1 MVMLWP
7 DGDDFR
13 LQSAMNL
20 WVAETNYPGYKDL
33 EELFIDKG
41 PDQSSVKTIYNG
53 WQFDTTEKIQ
63 KYKLDEWLQN
73 VLRKQKIPVKDIKVN
88 QSWCIMYE
96 DGGYQHLHCHGPTLI
111 SMVIH
116 LDTQPPLWVGNTK
129 QTGDVLVGSD
139 GNDKIVNYYG
149 MLYSIMPGGHNEMI
163 VNNWAP
169 TPGQCV
175 IFDGRVFHGVYPSK
189 AGRRTVI
196 VDFDFSY
203 LDPDEGWED
212 NWSEKRVD

>member
-63 KYKLDEWLQN
+63 KQYIYFL
-73 VLRKQKIPVKDIKVN
+73 PVITKVPA
-88 QSWCIMYE
+88 IH
-96 DGGYQHLHCHGPTLI
+96 GYINP
-111 SMVIH
+111 
-116 LDTQPPLWVGNTK
+116 
-129 QTGDVLVGSD
+129 
-139 GNDKIVNYYG
+139 
-149 MLYSIMPGGHNEMI
+149 
-163 VNNWAP
+163 
-169 TPGQCV
+169 
-175 IFDGRVFHGVYPSK
+175 
-189 AGRRTVI
+189 
-196 VDFDFSY
+196 
-203 LDPDEGWED
+203 
-212 NWSEKRVD
+212 RVDYLYKR